1 MGVRNY
7 TYYDLTRSLC
17 TSCLNLIDA
26 KVVFQND
33 NVYLL
38 KHCPT
43 HGKEKVL
50 VATDVAARGIDVP
63 KVGLVV
69 NYDVPNQDMVYF
81 HRIGRTARAGAKGN
95 AITLVSYSSVGDWNI
110 IKKQIKT
117 EMTDLNQKLGVEINI
132 PDPLKRQ
139 VGRRI
144 APQIR
149 SGYGRRD
156 TRVRNFSSGGR
167 RSGGHKRDAPARD
180 QYKKKKFARSSYSK
194 SSSRKRW

>member
-50 VATDVAARGIDVP
+50 VATDVEYYKRCREYIKPGETPVKMDMPVKYGCP
-63 KVGLVV
+63 YDCGLCV
-69 NYDVPNQDMVYF
+69 DHEQ
-81 HRIGRTARAGAKGN
+81 HSC
-95 AITLVSYSSVGDWNI
+95 VSIVEI
-110 IKKQIKT
+110 
-117 EMTDLNQKLGVEINI
+117 TDLLG
-132 PDPLKRQ
+132 
-139 VGRRI
+139 
-144 APQIR
+144 
-149 SGYGRRD
+149 
-156 TRVRNFSSGGR
+156 
-167 RSGGHKRDAPARD
+167 
-180 QYKKKKFARSSYSK
+180 KFNCV
-194 SSSRKRW
+194 